1 MSKKHVIACSLRIP
15 ADLKAWI
22 DQQAE
27 QDKRSFNNHVVSVF
41 SILRQQ
47 QQEQHK
53 REHAA

>member
-41 SILRQQ
+41 SSLRQQ
-47 QQEQHK
+47 QQEQRK